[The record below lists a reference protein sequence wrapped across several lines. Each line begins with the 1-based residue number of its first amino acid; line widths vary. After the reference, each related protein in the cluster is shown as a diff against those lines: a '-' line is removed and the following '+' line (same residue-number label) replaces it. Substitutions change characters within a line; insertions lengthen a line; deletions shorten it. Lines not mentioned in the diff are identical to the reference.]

1 MDDKVFIERLLENEN
16 LTAEL
21 MDEDANWLLNW
32 GSSQVKR
39 LVQDIEDEEAAGTRV
54 NALMAVMRQVNQLVG
69 QFDGLEAAD
78 LAAELGKLVKA
89 YTKAF
94 GGSRKVGVAERTA
107 AAAQLGAMTSSQ
119 ALQFLVEWLAPAES
133 GEKS

>member
-1 MDDKVFIERLLENEN
+1 MDAKVFIERLLENEN

-32 GSSQVKR
+32 GSSQVKQ

-69 QFDGLEAAD
+69 QLDALETAD
-78 LAAELGKLVKA
+78 LAAELGKLVKSHA
-89 YTKAF
+89 KAF
-94 GGSRKVGVAERTA
+94 GGSHKVGADERTA
-107 AAAQLGAMTSSQ
+107 AAAKLGSMTSSQ
-119 ALQFLVEWLAPAES
+119 ALQFLVEWLTPAEP